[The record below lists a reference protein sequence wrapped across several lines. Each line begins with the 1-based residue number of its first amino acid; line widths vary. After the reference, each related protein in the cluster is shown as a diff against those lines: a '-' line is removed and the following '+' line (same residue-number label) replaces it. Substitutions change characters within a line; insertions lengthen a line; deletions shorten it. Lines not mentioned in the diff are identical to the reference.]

1 MHDSDVKTAF
11 TKDYYVKTAT
21 LIHKLQ
27 ITPEAQK
34 GMKVLCEGKQVT
46 TRRRS
51 IQNRDE
57 YLATHDQ
64 ERRAP
69 WKDYKMGR
77 STYFRRRKAGTLPPL
92 PKQIEVNVPVQQIEK
107 NKKSSETSMLYI
119 MTRARVALLLSWC
132 QVALSLLSDCM
143 KKVSA
148 FRREVFVPSICSFI
162 PVVPRW
168 LRVKSLMYFKRR
180 RKSKRKRKR
189 KRG

>member
-1 MHDSDVKTAF
+1 M
-11 TKDYYVKTAT
+11 
-21 LIHKLQ
+21 
-27 ITPEAQK
+27 
-34 GMKVLCEGKQVT
+34 LCEGKQVT

-119 MTRARVALLLSWC
+119 MTRARVDLLFLLCQGALLRHSEHVSMGY
-132 QVALSLLSDCM
+132 QVASSGIQEL
-143 KKVSA
+143 
-148 FRREVFVPSICSFI
+148 FI
-162 PVVPRW
+162 PLLLPKFRKWVRI
-168 LRVKSLMYFKRR
+168 KSLMYFKRR